1 MRTVILKPG
10 KFAKVDDIDLS
21 YQTLSNLVG
30 GYIEMTFPFADE
42 EIAVIS
48 NEEAKLLELP
58 PNRGIRNSDGRVL
71 DIYCG
76 PMIVVALDH
85 EGNYRSLTRRE
96 IDLVM
101 KEWLEPESKAD
112 WDGVKPRRYPQVVA
126 FG

>member
-21 YQTLSNLVG
+21 YQTLSNFVG
-30 GYIEMTFPFADE
+30 GYIEMTYPFSDE

-48 NEEAKLLELP
+48 NEEAKLLDLP
-58 PNRGIRNSDGRVL
+58 PNRAIRNSDGRVL

-112 WDGVKPRRYPQVVA
+112 WGGVKPRRYPQVVA
-126 FG
+126 MG